1 MLQAVDGIDLVHPI
15 CLLWP
20 EKQEPAWYEVALAD
34 TQVCVVLQAKDCP
47 VAMHMECAGLDKVP
61 RGKWYCP
68 EHTASLGKS
77 SKAKPSSAKSSGN
90 LDNTLAPSN
99 AGKAAAAGASAPSKA
114 GSNSKAAA
122 GGKAGR
128 AHSEDDS
135 SDGQAP
141 KKGGKAGKGKVLG
154 EEDAAEGRVPKK
166 GGGKAG
172 KNRTAA
178 EQTDALPKAPS
189 KTTIKLKTGGSSKAG
204 KARPDAASAA
214 AADASG
220 GKPTGGDVPASADRP
235 ANGNG
240 AKANKGKE
248 PARKRSADDKTLQ
261 KGTISH
267 YIENLDVAHMKINR
281 NDECMMMMMPSHQ

>member
-1 MLQAVDGIDLVHPI
+1 MSQLGVQCLSRTHQQASL
-15 CLLWP
+15 
-20 EKQEPAWYEVALAD
+20 
-34 TQVCVVLQAKDCP
+34 CVELQAKDCP

-68 EHTASLGKS
+68 EHAANLGKS

-90 LDNTLAPSN
+90 LDSSTLAPSN
-99 AGKAAAAGASAPSKA
+99 SGKTAEAGASAPSKA
-114 GSNSKAAA
+114 GSNSRAAA

-135 SDGQAP
+135 ADGQAP
-141 KKGGKAGKGKVLG
+141 KKGGKAGKGKLLG
-154 EEDAAEGRVPKK
+154 EQDAAEGSVPKK

-178 EQTDALPKAPS
+178 EQSDPMPKAPS

-214 AADASG
+214 VADASA
-220 GKPTGGDVPASADRP
+220 GKPSGGDIPASADRP
-235 ANGNG
+235 ANGNA
-240 AKANKGKE
+240 AKAKGNKGKE
-248 PARKRSADDKTLQ
+248 PTRKRSADDKTLQ

-267 YIENLDVAHMKINR
+267 YIEKLSVAHLKIRRDN
-281 NDECMMMMMPSHQ
+281 ECMMMMPSHY

>member
-1 MLQAVDGIDLVHPI
+1 MSQLGVQCLSRTHQQASL
-15 CLLWP
+15 
-20 EKQEPAWYEVALAD
+20 
-34 TQVCVVLQAKDCP
+34 CVELQAKDCP

-68 EHTASLGKS
+68 EHAANLGKS

-90 LDNTLAPSN
+90 LDSSTLAPSN
-99 AGKAAAAGASAPSKA
+99 SGKTAEAGASAPSKA

-135 SDGQAP
+135 ADGQAP
-141 KKGGKAGKGKVLG
+141 KKGGKAGKGKLLG
-154 EEDAAEGRVPKK
+154 EQDAAEGSVPKK
-166 GGGKAG
+166 GGGIAG

-178 EQTDALPKAPS
+178 EQSDPMPKAPS

-214 AADASG
+214 AAADTSA
-220 GKPTGGDVPASADRP
+220 GKQTGGDIPASADRP
-235 ANGNG
+235 ANGNA
-240 AKANKGKE
+240 AKAKSNKGKE

-267 YIENLDVAHMKINR
+267 CIECCSSEN
-281 NDECMMMMMPSHQ
+281 